1 MKQLKLNKSIF
12 VLAGILL
19 LSKNVLFSQT
29 TDKLNE
35 YKAKYPGEHVVQV
48 VDSKTIRISLVK
60 DIPVVTSSYVMDYLV
75 LDNTGTHL
83 LSEESIEYSSFE
95 TVKNIDAY
103 TLNPSGKS
111 SKKVPATNFYT
122 RDADAGGAVFHDD
135 MKETTFLYPG
145 ISEGGLRH
153 LAYDEVISMESFP
166 FGFYF
171 YSGISSENPTF
182 IVEVDT
188 AIHVNFKVYNTEKI
202 GLVYTEKLEKGKR
215 IYSWTCPKAM
225 KIETEEFAPN
235 PRYYA
240 PQVLG
245 QIAYYNKKKGGR
257 VQVIENINDLHANYA
272 KNVKE
277 VEEETPAGNLATIAD
292 SITKNIPNEFDKVK
306 AIYYWVQDNIK
317 YIAFEEG
324 LGGFVPR
331 QPSKVVDKRYGDCKD
346 MASLTYSML
355 KSVGIKSYLT
365 WIGSR
370 DLPYKYSD
378 FPTSFCDNHMIT
390 TYKHEGKN
398 YFLDATNSFQSIEY
412 PTSFIQGK
420 EALIH
425 LSPDEFEVANVPIVS
440 ADDIHYRDSSFVKIQ
455 DNKIVGRTTV
465 TNTGYYNTLLG
476 GSLKEVKTKE
486 YKDMFGSIYERG
498 NNSFFVTNAK
508 VTNGSNKDKPIITSF
523 DWTTNNYVTKVENEL
538 YLNMVLFK
546 EIVAMGTVKK
556 DRVAP
561 LEYEQKFDDV
571 YYVELSLPEGY
582 SVKSM
587 PKNQEF
593 NNEIINFSVTYQQ
606 KGDKLICNTRLKA
619 DFLLLYPEKFEEWN
633 KFIAVKKAALSE
645 SLVLIK
651 K

>member
-1 MKQLKLNKSIF
+1 MKHLRSSKT
-12 VLAGILL
+12 VLVGLL
-19 LSKNVLFSQT
+19 LLLGKPAFSQT
-29 TDKLNE
+29 TEKLNE

-48 VDSKTIRISLVK
+48 TDSKIVRIKLVK
-60 DIPVVTSSYVMDYLV
+60 DVPVVTSSYVIEYLV

-95 TVKNIDAY
+95 TVQNIVAY
-103 TLNPSGKS
+103 TMNPNGNS
-111 SKKVPATNFYT
+111 SKKVPATSFST
-122 RDADAGGAVFHDD
+122 RDYEGSGAIFHDD
-135 MKETTFLYPG
+135 SKETSFLYPG

-153 LAYDEVISMESFP
+153 LSYDEVESMESFP
-166 FGFYF
+166 FSFFF
-171 YSGISSENPTF
+171 YSGISCENPTF
-182 IVEVDT
+182 TVEVDT
-188 AIHVNFKVYNTEKI
+188 AIHVNFKMYNTEKI
-202 GLVYTEKLEKGKR
+202 GVVYNEKLEKGKR
-215 IYSWTCPKAM
+215 IYTWTCPKAL
-225 KIETEEFAPN
+225 KVDEQDFAPN
-235 PRYYA
+235 PRYFA

-245 QIAYYNKKKGGR
+245 QIAFYNKKKGGR
-257 VQVIENINDLHANYA
+257 VQVIENVKDLHTNYA

-277 VEEETPAGNLATIAD
+277 VEEEIPAGALASIAD

-306 AIYYWVQDNIK
+306 AVYYWVQDNIK

-324 LGGFVPR
+324 MGGFVPR

-370 DLPYKYSD
+370 DLPYKYSE

-390 TYKHEGKN
+390 TYKYEGKN

-425 LSPDEFEVANVPIVS
+425 ISPEEYEVVNVPIV
-440 ADDIHYRDSSFVKIQ
+440 AANDILYRDSSFVKIQ
-455 DNKIVGRTTV
+455 ENKIVGRSTV

-476 GSLKEVKTKE
+476 GNLKEVKTKE
-486 YKDMFGSIYERG
+486 YKDMFSSIYERG
-498 NNSFFVTNAK
+498 NNSFFVTNPRVVNA
-508 VTNGSNKDKPIITSF
+508 SNRDKPIIASF
-523 DWTTNNYVTKVENEL
+523 DWTTNNYVTKVDNEM
-538 YLNMVLFK
+538 YLNMILSK
-546 EIVAMGTVKK
+546 EIVAMGVMKS
-556 DRVAP
+556 DRTSP

-571 YYVELSLPEGY
+571 YYVELAIPEGY
-582 SVKSM
+582 QVKSM
-587 PKNQEF
+587 PKNQQF
-593 NNEIINFSVTYQQ
+593 TSDQIDFSVTYQQ
-606 KGDKLICNTRLKA
+606 KGDKIVCNTHFKG
-619 DFLLLYPEKFEEWN
+619 DFLLLYPEKFDDWN
-633 KFIAVKKAALSE
+633 KFIAVKKAAMSE